1 MDGMEKLKK
10 LQGEIELAERK
21 IRFYEDRKKSIRA
34 GLKKMT
40 RSERTHRLIVRG
52 AMLEAYLPH
61 PERLTDEQ
69 VGEFLKEAFRCGEV
83 TELVNRHLKGRDFD
97 G

>member
-1 MDGMEKLKK
+1 MDGTENLKK
-10 LQGEIELAERK
+10 LQGEIERTERK
-21 IRFYEDRKKSIRA
+21 IRFYEDKEKSIRA

-61 PERLTDEQ
+61 PEQLTDEQ
-69 VGEFLKEAFRCGEV
+69 VGEFLKEAFRCETV
-83 TELVNRHLKGRDFD
+83 TELINKHLPN
-97 G
+97 